1 MRLLWPWLLLAL
13 TAPAAERL
21 VIISPHNE
29 AIRDEFGR
37 AFSAWHRERHGAPVE
52 LDWRV
57 VGGTSESLRFVLSE
71 FARKPDGI
79 GLDVFFG
86 GGQEPYLE
94 LAAKG
99 LALPHALPPDILA
112 GVPAEVAGIELRA
125 PDHAWHGAAISSF
138 GILQNLRVQLL
149 AGLPAVTRWADL
161 ARPELRGWVGAGDPR
176 NSGTMN
182 VMFESFL
189 QFYGWEEGWRLLTRL
204 AGNTRRFD
212 RIAAVTARDTTL
224 GESAYSLAVDFFA
237 FTQVAA
243 AGRTNMSFLLPE
255 DFAAINPD
263 GIAILRGAPRPA
275 LAGRFVD
282 FVMSDDGQKLWFLP
296 RGHPEGPQRSS
307 IERMPVRPAL
317 YERYRD
323 VSNVQFS
330 PFDLPGGF
338 RYDARLGGQ
347 RRGVVAA
354 LAGALFVDLHPELQR
369 AWRAVIARG
378 LDPAEL
384 AELGR
389 VPLTEEQALAL
400 AGEAWKQPAERNAR
414 RTDWQRWG
422 RAKYARLAEGALRA
436 EGRDPQR

>member
-1 MRLLWPWLLLAL
+1 MCRLLLWLFAAVA
-13 TAPAAERL
+13 APAAERL
-21 VIISPHNE
+21 VVISPHNE

-37 AFSAWHRERHGAPVE
+37 AFSAWHEGEHGAPVE
-52 LDWRV
+52 VDWRV

-71 FARKPDGI
+71 FARKPEGI
-79 GLDVFFG
+79 GLDIFFG

-99 LALPHALPPDILA
+99 LAQPHRLPPEILD

-125 PDHAWHGAAISSF
+125 ADGAWFGSAISSF
-138 GILQNLRVQLL
+138 GILQNLRVQRL
-149 AGLPAVTRWADL
+149 AGLPAVTRWEDL
-161 ARPELRGWVGAGDPR
+161 ARPELLGWVGAGDPR

-189 QFYGWEEGWRLLTRL
+189 QFYGWEHGWRLLTQL

-212 RIAAVTARDTTL
+212 RVSAVTARDATL
-224 GESAYSLAVDFFA
+224 GESAYALAVDFYA

-243 AGRTNMSFLLPE
+243 AGRTNMSFILPA

-263 GIAILRGAPRPA
+263 GIAILRGAPHA
-275 LAGRFVD
+275 VAAAHFVD

-296 RGHPEGPQRSS
+296 RGHPGGPQRSS

-317 YERYRD
+317 YARFRD

-338 RYDARLGGQ
+338 RYDARLGGR

-354 LAGALFVDLHPELQR
+354 LAGALFVDLHPDLQR
-369 AWRAVIARG
+369 AWRGVIARG
-378 LDPAEL
+378 LDSVEL

-389 VPLTEEQALAL
+389 VPLSEAEALEL
-400 AGEAWKQPAERNAR
+400 AGEPWKQPAERNAR
-414 RTDWQRWG
+414 RTEWQRWG
-422 RAKYARLAEGALRA
+422 RAKYARLAERSLLA
-436 EGRDPQR
+436 ERP

>member
-1 MRLLWPWLLLAL
+1 MRIALLLL
-13 TAPAAERL
+13 LVGLPAPAAERL

-37 AFSAWHRERHGAPVE
+37 AFSAWHAGEHGAPVE
-52 LDWRV
+52 VDWRV

-71 FARKPDGI
+71 FARKPEGI
-79 GLDVFFG
+79 GLDIFFG

-99 LALPHALPPDILA
+99 LAQPHQLPPEILD

-125 PDHAWHGAAISSF
+125 ADGAWFGSAISSF
-138 GILQNLRVQLL
+138 GILQNLRVQQL
-149 AGLPAVTRWADL
+149 AGLPSVTRWEDL
-161 ARPELRGWVGAGDPR
+161 ARPELLGWVGAGDPR

-189 QFYGWEEGWRLLTRL
+189 QFYGWEKGWQLLTQL

-212 RIAAVTARDTTL
+212 RVSAVTARDATL
-224 GESAYSLAVDFFA
+224 GESAYALAVDFYA

-243 AGRTNMSFLLPE
+243 AGRTNMSFILPA

-263 GIAILRGAPRPA
+263 GIAILRGAPHVA
-275 LAGRFVD
+275 AAARFVD

-296 RGHPEGPQRSS
+296 RGHPGGPQRSS

-317 YERYRD
+317 YERFRD

-338 RYDARLGGQ
+338 RYDARLGGR

-354 LAGALFVDLHPELQR
+354 LAGALFVDLHPNLQR
-369 AWRAVIARG
+369 AWRGVIARG
-378 LDPAEL
+378 LDAGEL
-384 AELGR
+384 ADFGR
-389 VPLTEEQALAL
+389 MPLTEEQALAL
-400 AGEAWKQPAERNAR
+400 SGEPWKQPAERNAR
-414 RTDWQRWG
+414 RTEWQRWG
-422 RAKYARLAEGALRA
+422 RAKYARLTGGAAAAR
-436 EGRDPQR
+436 